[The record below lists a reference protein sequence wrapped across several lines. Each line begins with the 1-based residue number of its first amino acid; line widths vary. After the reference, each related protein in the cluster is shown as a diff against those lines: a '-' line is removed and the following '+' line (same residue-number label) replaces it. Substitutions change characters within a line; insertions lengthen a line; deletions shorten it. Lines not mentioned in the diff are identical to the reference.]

1 MMRQMAG
8 VGFRSGV
15 PTRVRFLCATQ
26 PLLAMNTHRECS
38 LTCEWRGTHQCLC
51 HLVSECILQS
61 CHLGQSQLSG
71 VRALY
76 FPQELPPCIH
86 PDGSLHW
93 SEESPAE
100 EEAAPHFGNDEA
112 PDW

>member
-1 MMRQMAG
+1 
-8 VGFRSGV
+8 
-15 PTRVRFLCATQ
+15 
-26 PLLAMNTHRECS
+26 MNTHRDCT
-38 LTCEWRGTHQCLC
+38 LTCEWRATGQCLC
-51 HLVSECILQS
+51 HLVTECVLHS
-61 CHLGQSQLSG
+61 AHLGQSQLSG

-93 SEESPAE
+93 GEEPQKEDEEPA
-100 EEAAPHFGNDEA
+100 PPFGNDEA